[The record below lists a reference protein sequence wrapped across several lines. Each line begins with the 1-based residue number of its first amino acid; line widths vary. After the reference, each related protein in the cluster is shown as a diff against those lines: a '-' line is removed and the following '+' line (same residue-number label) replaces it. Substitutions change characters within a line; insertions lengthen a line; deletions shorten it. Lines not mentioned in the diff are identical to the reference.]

1 MPAPLTATGPLAGIR
16 VVDLTHH
23 LGGPLATMAL
33 GQMGADVVKVEPPS
47 GDEWRRVDDV
57 DGESRQFHAANR
69 DKRGIVLD
77 LRTPEGREALG
88 ALIDGAD
95 VLVHSFSPGV
105 AERIGAGPDEALAR
119 NPRLIHCSLSAFGPG
134 GRRGTDVAL
143 QCESGLVAA
152 NGGRVVPVPVHD
164 TIAPFVM
171 VSGILAA
178 LYERERSGRG
188 QVVETSLLESAAA
201 LAAHRLIR
209 DGSGEPMFNR
219 FVGAL
224 YRPYPTADGAI
235 ALACYAPS
243 MHLRL
248 FEALGLPE
256 LAERRALRDPPRPR
270 GPLGRARGADRR
282 PARLGDHR
290 HLARAARGRRPA
302 ARARERPPPLPPRP
316 PRCEGDRPGG
326 RGGRPDARAR
336 ARHRPPDQVL
346 AHPGAH
352 VAPGAAARRAHPRGA
367 RRDRSPRSRL
377 VHRPKVM
384 LRSGGLQIRGS
395 GVTGRTA

>member
-1 MPAPLTATGPLAGIR
+1 MSQPLTATGPLAGIR

-23 LGGPLATMAL
+23 LGGPLAAMTL
-33 GQMGADVVKVEPPS
+33 GQMGADVVKVEPPA

-57 DGESRQFHAANR
+57 EGESRQFHAANR

-77 LRTPEGREALG
+77 LRTEAGRAALA
-88 ALIDGAD
+88 ALIDAAD

-105 AERIGAGPDEALAR
+105 AERLGAGAQETLSR
-119 NPRLIHCSLSAFGPG
+119 NPRLIHCSLSAFGPE

-171 VSGILAA
+171 VAGILAA

-188 QVVETSLLESAAA
+188 QAVETSLLEASAA

-209 DGSGEPMFNR
+209 DPSGEPMFNR

-248 FEALGLPE
+248 FEAIGLGELAADPRFATLPERARHSDE
-256 LAERRALRDPPRPR
+256 LAELVGAQL
-270 GPLGRARGADRR
+270 ARGTTADWRER
-282 PARLGDHR
+282 LAAARLPHGEVSARPFSLLDH
-290 HLARAARGRRPA
+290 
-302 ARARERPPPLPPRP
+302 
-316 PRCEGDRPGG
+316 
-326 RGGRPDARAR
+326 PDARAIGLVVEVDDPTLGPELVTGPPLR
-336 ARHRPPDQVL
+336 FSRTPARTSRPAPRLGEHTREVL
-346 AHPGAH
+346 DE
-352 VAPGAAARRAHPRGA
+352 VGAA
-367 RRDRSPRSRL
+367 
-377 VHRPKVM
+377 V
-384 LRSGGLQIRGS
+384 SG
-395 GVTGRTA
+395 